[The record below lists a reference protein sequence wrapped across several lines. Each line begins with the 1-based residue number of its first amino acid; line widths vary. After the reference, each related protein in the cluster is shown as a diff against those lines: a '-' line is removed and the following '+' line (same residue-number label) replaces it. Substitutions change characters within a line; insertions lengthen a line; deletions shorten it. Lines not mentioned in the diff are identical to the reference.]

1 MSISNE
7 QLTVAKLGE
16 MTGMSIEK
24 ILNILTKAGIHGKS
38 ASSTISSEEKS
49 TILVNIRKQRAPLQS
64 NTLKKGTLRLKK
76 KPSPDNETILNTG
89 KISIIE
95 LDKKTTQSAKK
106 ISPATP
112 KKNTT
117 HKNKDTAAP
126 IPSKTLS
133 VEEVLASRAEKKE
146 VKTKNVPDSGDD
158 LTALAATKAS
168 TPKQQISI
176 PGNIS
181 VSELATLINQPAT
194 AIIKA
199 FFELGEM
206 VTLNQNIDFDQAQI
220 ALEAMGYN
228 AILAQEVSNN
238 AENSLDDQEHY
249 GKEDYQPRAPIVTI
263 MGHVDHGKTSLLDYI
278 RKTKIADKEAGG
290 ITQHI
295 GAYQVATNHGPITF
309 LDTPGHEAFTA
320 MRARGAKTTD
330 IVVLV
335 VAANDGV
342 MPQTIEAIQHAK
354 AADVPIIVA
363 VNKIDKAEADPEKI
377 RTELGKHELI
387 PEDWGGETIFQNIS
401 AKTGENIDTL
411 LDSIALQAEMME
423 LTANY
428 SGQGRGIII
437 ETRLDMGLGA
447 TATILVQSGTFT
459 QGQTILVGEH
469 YGKIRTMNNSFS
481 KKCKTAQ
488 PADAVEIT
496 GLSGVPNA
504 GDSALSMRNDK
515 KAREIAQSRQI
526 QAKLAQAQQSQKNK
540 QDLFSQRQQD
550 LDSDG
555 RLNLII
561 KTDVHGSLEALL
573 ASIQKQDENIEDI
586 QIRVIA
592 SGIGGISCSD
602 IHLAKAS
609 AATIIG
615 FNVRADASA
624 RRLQQSEGVNIKN
637 FGIIYDVLDYIEQEA
652 SGLQKPK
659 EVEVV
664 LGSAEVKELFR
675 ASKSVTIS
683 GCQVS
688 EGVIKRNALARII
701 RNDKVI
707 YSGKIESLRRFSEQA
722 TEVKAGLECG
732 IGIKGYSDIKVG
744 DSIEA
749 YNIELK

>member
-1 MSISNE
+1 
-7 QLTVAKLGE
+7 
-16 MTGMSIEK
+16 
-24 ILNILTKAGIHGKS
+24 
-38 ASSTISSEEKS
+38 
-49 TILVNIRKQRAPLQS
+49 
-64 NTLKKGTLRLKK
+64 
-76 KPSPDNETILNTG
+76 
-89 KISIIE
+89 
-95 LDKKTTQSAKK
+95 
-106 ISPATP
+106 
-112 KKNTT
+112 
-117 HKNKDTAAP
+117 
-126 IPSKTLS
+126 
-133 VEEVLASRAEKKE
+133 
-146 VKTKNVPDSGDD
+146 
-158 LTALAATKAS
+158 
-168 TPKQQISI
+168 
-176 PGNIS
+176 
-181 VSELATLINQPAT
+181 
-194 AIIKA
+194 
-199 FFELGEM
+199 
-206 VTLNQNIDFDQAQI
+206 
-220 ALEAMGYN
+220 
-228 AILAQEVSNN
+228 
-238 AENSLDDQEHY
+238 
-249 GKEDYQPRAPIVTI
+249 
-263 MGHVDHGKTSLLDYI
+263 
-278 RKTKIADKEAGG
+278 
-290 ITQHI
+290 
-295 GAYQVATNHGPITF
+295 
-309 LDTPGHEAFTA
+309 
-320 MRARGAKTTD
+320 
-330 IVVLV
+330 
-335 VAANDGV
+335 
-342 MPQTIEAIQHAK
+342 
-354 AADVPIIVA
+354 
-363 VNKIDKAEADPEKI
+363 
-377 RTELGKHELI
+377 
-387 PEDWGGETIFQNIS
+387 
-401 AKTGENIDTL
+401 
-411 LDSIALQAEMME
+411 
-423 LTANY
+423 
-428 SGQGRGIII
+428 
-437 ETRLDMGLGA
+437 MGLGA

-469 YGKIRTMNNSFS
+469 YGKIRTMNDSFS
-481 KKCKTAQ
+481 QKCKTAQ

-555 RLNLII
+555 RLNLIV

-609 AATIIG
+609 TATIIG

-624 RRLQQSEGVNIKN
+624 KKLQQSEGINIKN

-683 GCQVS
+683 GCQVTD
-688 EGVIKRNALARII
+688 GVVRRNALARII